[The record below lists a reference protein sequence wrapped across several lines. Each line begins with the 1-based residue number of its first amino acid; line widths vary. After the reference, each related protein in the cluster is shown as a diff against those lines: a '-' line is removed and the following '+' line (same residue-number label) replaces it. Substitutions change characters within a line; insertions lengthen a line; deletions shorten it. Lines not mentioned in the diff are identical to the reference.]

1 MGPRSMFMRTVSR
14 VFHLAHLILIVGL
27 PTSPRIKHL
36 GAVVQ
41 EVGIAM
47 VPAAPTGAMAVL
59 RTTTALRNRLR
70 CK

>member
-1 MGPRSMFMRTVSR
+1 MRTVSK

-27 PTSPRIKHL
+27 PTSPRIKHP
-36 GAVVQ
+36 GEAVQ

-47 VPAAPTGAMAVL
+47 VLAVLTGAMAVL